1 MTVDVLSQR
10 HLAEATEELRLIE
23 SLAPAGSAGFGSR
36 TTRRETAQ
44 PREGVESAEQWE
56 LPTPDQDRDKEK
68 DDRPSK
74 WRRPDAKGPGGR
86 GKGRNGNGAKD
97 KTYENSSW
105 EQQQGHWETH
115 PRHWE
120 DHRAEGQLKELRQLR
135 QSVDLLTTLVLRHD
149 NQLTINAQDT
159 AYMIFVRTDI
169 PGNLAAILYE
179 AGQAWNAIKEATPE
193 KLSAPMRI
201 ILMQKLLSV
210 VLQRLTQI
218 MEPGDKQE
226 QAKQLGWLSADGKDM
241 HAMRWDPE
249 RKRHVLNPAIP
260 ATSVDTIKEALTEMI
275 VLCQTPDVAAH
286 EQAGSLVSMG
296 SVRGL
301 LKACQAAEEPARAE
315 GGPDA
320 GQEQGQQS
328 LSMSAVLAS
337 RLSNGGNHCYS
348 NALVKCLAFMD
359 AQGWNEH
366 GSFLPPGLRGILSGL
381 LGASRPVSLW
391 ANPFWR
397 SMFRGWQ
404 EPNRQHDVADFL
416 QHLGQCC
423 PELLRNI
430 GIQWEA
436 RAETLAGFQVQEE
449 GLSLPLGISPS
460 AAVVNGVHEAT
471 TIQRLVNE
479 WASQEGLHAAAVS
492 PRALVLQIGRFKMNR
507 NGRAVR
513 KWGFQVV
520 PNRVIVFHCFSGF

>member
-135 QSVDLLTTLVLRHD
+135 HSVDLLTTLVLRHD

-210 VLQRLTQI
+210 VLQRFTQI

-241 HAMRWDPE
+241 HAMMWDPE

-275 VLCQTPDVAAH
+275 VLCQTPRAVNRFHATRD
-286 EQAGSLVSMG
+286 M
-296 SVRGL
+296 
-301 LKACQAAEEPARAE
+301 AEMYESPT
-315 GGPDA
+315 
-320 GQEQGQQS
+320 
-328 LSMSAVLAS
+328 
-337 RLSNGGNHCYS
+337 
-348 NALVKCLAFMD
+348 LAFMLD
-359 AQGWNEH
+359 V
-366 GSFLPPGLRGILSGL
+366 GLRTAEAGQMWQHMNKLAHSSVWVVC
-381 LGASRPVSLW
+381 GAYSRHARLQR
-391 ANPFWR
+391 NPLAQKVAQMQGR
-397 SMFRGWQ
+397 SKGN
-404 EPNRQHDVADFL
+404 NRY
-416 QHLGQCC
+416 
-423 PELLRNI
+423 R
-430 GIQWEA
+430 
-436 RAETLAGFQVQEE
+436 
-449 GLSLPLGISPS
+449 
-460 AAVVNGVHEAT
+460 
-471 TIQRLVNE
+471 
-479 WASQEGLHAAAVS
+479 
-492 PRALVLQIGRFKMNR
+492 
-507 NGRAVR
+507 
-513 KWGFQVV
+513 
-520 PNRVIVFHCFSGF
+520 